1 MLLPIV
7 EKFLDI
13 LIESLLENGYVLK
26 KQNKTKQNK
35 TKQNKTKQKKQ
46 QQQNKTKQNKKSIR
60 KAFVG

>member
-35 TKQNKTKQKKQ
+35 TKQE
-46 QQQNKTKQNKKSIR
+46 
-60 KAFVG
+60 KANRQTSELS